1 MNMAGATITLLPV
14 DPDVA
19 WPILIEAAIFFVMGA
34 LCVAAP
40 ALLINLNVRMLE
52 WQRRVFGKFTVDWH
66 LGLLR
71 NRAAPWIVRLMGLFF
86 VLAGVYLFASATVAL
101 SAQLAS

>member
-1 MNMAGATITLLPV
+1 MNMAGAPLTLLPV

-19 WPILIEAAIFFVMGA
+19 WSILIEAAIFFVMGA
-34 LCVAAP
+34 LCVVTP

-52 WQRRVFGKFTVDWH
+52 WQRRVFGKFSVDWH

-86 VLAGVYLFASATVAL
+86 VAAGLYLFASVAAAL
-101 SAQLAS
+101 LA